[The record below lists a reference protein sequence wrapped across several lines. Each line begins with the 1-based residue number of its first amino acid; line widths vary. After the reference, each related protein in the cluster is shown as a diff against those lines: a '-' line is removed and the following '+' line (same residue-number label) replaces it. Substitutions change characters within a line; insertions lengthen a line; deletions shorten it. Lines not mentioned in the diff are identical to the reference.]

1 MGVDPFML
9 AAFTFTLLVILLIGG
24 FVIAFP
30 VSRRLG
36 ALLEEWVEERRRA
49 RLGAGDAEE
58 LHRRLA
64 DVRDRLDRLEE
75 HVERV
80 SERQQFTE
88 SLLEGTEPGEGT
100 TGESADPGDGP
111 AAGGSDPGATGTP
124 DRSSPDGSPPAG

>member
-30 VSRRLG
+30 VTRRLG

-49 RLGAGDAEE
+49 KLGAGDAEE

-64 DVRDRLDRLEE
+64 DVRDRLDRLEK
-75 HVERV
+75 HVELV
-80 SERQQFTE
+80 SERQRFTE
-88 SLLEGTEPGEGT
+88 SLLEGPGPGEGT
-100 TGESADPGDGP
+100 TGEGSDPADGP
-111 AAGGSDPGATGTP
+111 AAGGSDPRPGGTP
-124 DRSSPDGSPPAG
+124 DRRSPGG